1 VSVLDDLRSV
11 ERRVVERLAEL
22 EPLVRE
28 YNELLA
34 EAKRHNLTPAA
45 ADGSAVRPR
54 RRRAQAKAAPTTRH
68 SPATAKRRTPAR
80 RSQRREQVLELVT
93 QRPGITVSELGKDL
107 NVDPTSLYRVVN
119 GLHRHGQITKT
130 GRELRPA

>member
-34 EAKRHNLTPAA
+34 EAKRHNLTPGA
-45 ADGSAVRPR
+45 ADGSAVQSR
-54 RRRAQAKAAPTTRH
+54 RRRAQAAAAPTTRR
-68 SPATAKRRTPAR
+68 SAATAERRTRAR

-93 QRPGITVSELGKDL
+93 QRPGITVSELGKEL

-119 GLHRHGQITKT
+119 GLHRDEQITKT

>member
-22 EPLVRE
+22 EPLARE

-34 EAKRHNLTPAA
+34 EAKRHNLTPGG

-54 RRRAQAKAAPTTRH
+54 RRRTHAAAAPTTRG
-68 SPATAKRRTPAR
+68 SAATAKRRTPAG

-93 QRPGITVSELGKDL
+93 QRPGITVSQLGKEL

-119 GLHRHGQITKT
+119 GLHRDGQIKKT